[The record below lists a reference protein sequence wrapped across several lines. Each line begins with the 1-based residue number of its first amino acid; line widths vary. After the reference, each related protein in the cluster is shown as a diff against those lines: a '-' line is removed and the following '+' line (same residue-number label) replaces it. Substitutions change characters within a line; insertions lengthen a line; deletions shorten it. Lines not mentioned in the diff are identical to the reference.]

1 MQSLSKAYLSTQ
13 VHTADRMDLVIS
25 LYENAIAAIKQA
37 MEVIESGEPNR
48 RHQPL
53 RHATDILLTLC
64 DALNFNVESDLALN
78 LYRIYSYHISQ
89 LLQAGRRS
97 DLVGLQ
103 TVKSSL
109 TILLEGWRQ
118 VAKSPEA
125 SALRKSDAQRFGKP
139 RTFLPSDSVSHPP
152 SSAPHRPT
160 LDMIA

>member
-1 MQSLSKAYLSTQ
+1 MQNLSKAYLTTQ
-13 VHTADRMDLVIS
+13 VRTADRVDLVIA
-25 LYENAIAAIKQA
+25 LYENAIASIKQA
-37 MEVIESGEPNR
+37 MESIESGESSR

-53 RHATDILLTLC
+53 RQATEILLTLC
-64 DALNFNVESDLALN
+64 DALNFNVESDLSQN
-78 LYRIYSYHISQ
+78 LYRLYSYHISQ
-89 LLQAGRRS
+89 LLQAGRQG

-125 SALRKSDAQRFGKP
+125 VALRKAEASRFGKP
-139 RTFLPSDSVSHPP
+139 RNFAPSDSNP
-152 SSAPHRPT
+152 SSPSTAPHRPA

>member
-1 MQSLSKAYLSTQ
+1 MQSLSQAYLTAQ

-25 LYENAIAAIKQA
+25 LYESAIASIKQA
-37 MEVIESGEPNR
+37 MEAIESGEGDR
-48 RHQPL
+48 RHPPL
-53 RHATDILLTLC
+53 RHATDILLTLS
-64 DALNFNVESDLALN
+64 DALNFNVESDLALS
-78 LYRIYSYHISQ
+78 LFRIYSYHISQ
-89 LLQAGRRS
+89 LLQAGRRG

-103 TVKSSL
+103 AVKSSL

-125 SALRKSDAQRFGKP
+125 SALRKADALRFGKP
-139 RTFLPSDSVSHPP
+139 RTFLPADSSSRPS